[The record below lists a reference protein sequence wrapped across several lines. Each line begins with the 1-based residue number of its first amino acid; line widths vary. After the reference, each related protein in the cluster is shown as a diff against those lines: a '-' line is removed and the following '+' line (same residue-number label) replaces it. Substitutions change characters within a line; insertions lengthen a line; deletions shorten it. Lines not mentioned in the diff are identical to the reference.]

1 MLVSSSSMPGEH
13 HVDRKINLYKVF
25 LIVALPLGI
34 AAVILDMRFSG
45 DETLGWISNVSQVT
59 LLVIGVIGAIAGW
72 RRYLIQGHSP
82 FEDLR
87 RWLNRWSPPGKE
99 NELKEKDPP

>member
-1 MLVSSSSMPGEH
+1 MAPVLLVSSSSMPGEH
-13 HVDRKINLYKVF
+13 HVDRKINFYRVF
-25 LIVALPLGI
+25 LIVAIPLSI
-34 AAVILDMRFSG
+34 ALVILVDRFSG
-45 DETLGWISNVSQVT
+45 DERFGWISNLSQVT
-59 LLVIGVIGAIAGW
+59 LLVTGVIGAIAGW

-99 NELKEKDPP
+99 NEL